1 MKKLNLFVKEV
12 FKFII
17 AIIFATVL
25 WNCITNMPKQATYEQ
40 FNTAVENNEVISA
53 KITEEAVGN
62 VKVVYSTAHGKYK
75 AFMTGMAGMSDKL
88 AAHDVSVSFGKALT
102 MTDASIII
110 LAIGATSAVAYF
122 SIKKYRQ
129 VKTIDRMNR
138 RMEQLIDECPQEVIE
153 DIVKNNLRAA
163 VDSAGM
169 RRGMNGGMNGMNG
182 MGGMPTDTEKS
193 IGKVVQSNITMDD
206 VAGYKEEKQEVLE
219 IIDFIK
225 NPAKYLSIGAT
236 IPKGVLLVGAP
247 GTGKTLLAKAIA
259 GEAGINFMYASGSEF
274 VEKFVGVGA
283 SRVRDLFAEA
293 KAQAP
298 CILFIDE
305 IDAIG
310 RQRNS
315 NGSNMEHD
323 QTLNQLLVEMDGM
336 DTNGEVLVIAATNRP
351 ETLDKAFM
359 RKGRF
364 DRKVTIGLPDT
375 KGREEIL
382 RVHAKNKKLSSLV
395 SLHDVAKKTPGFS
408 GADLYALLNE
418 AALMAVRNNR
428 TAISTIDIDE
438 AIDRVMMGN
447 SSRKKFPE
455 KEKEIIAYH
464 ECGHVV
470 MGLKLDEAS
479 KVDKVTIIP
488 RGDANGYAMLTP
500 KEDHFVQTKKGLE
513 QKICGLLGG
522 RAAEELVFGTANT
535 TTGASNDLERATKIA
550 RAMVTE
556 YGMSRL
562 GIMQLEHRESSYAG
576 TSSVYA
582 DYSNSKAEEI
592 DTVTQEILDKCYE
605 KALKTLE
612 ENRELLDLLADELK
626 EKEVLNSRR
635 IKAISKEVL

>member
-1 MKKLNLFVKEV
+1 MRKLTMFIKEV
-12 FKFII
+12 LKFIV
-17 AIIFATVL
+17 AIIFAAVL
-25 WNCITNMPKQATYEQ
+25 WNCITNVPKQATYEQ
-40 FNTAVENNEVISA
+40 FNAAVDNNEVISA
-53 KITEEAVGN
+53 KITEEAVNN
-62 VKVVYSTAHGKYK
+62 VKIVYSTAQGKYK
-75 AFMTGMAGMSDKL
+75 VFMTGIAGMSDKL
-88 AAHDVSVSFGKALT
+88 AAHNVSVSFGKALT
-102 MTDASIII
+102 MTDISIIV
-110 LAIGATSAVAYF
+110 LAIGATGAVAYF
-122 SIKKYRQ
+122 SIKRYRQ
-129 VKTIDRMNR
+129 VKTIDKMNR

-153 DIVKNNLRAA
+153 DIVRNNLRSV
-163 VDSAGM
+163 VDSTGM
-169 RRGMNGGMNGMNG
+169 GRGMNGGMNGMNG
-182 MGGMPTDTEKS
+182 AMPEAEKS
-193 IGKVVQSNITMDD
+193 IGKVVQSTVTMDD

-225 NPAKYLSIGAT
+225 NPSKYLSIGAT

-293 KAQAP
+293 KAQSP

-375 KGREEIL
+375 KAREEIL

-395 SLHDVAKKTPGFS
+395 SLHDIAKKTPGFS

-500 KEDHFVQTKKGLE
+500 KEDQFVQTKKGLE

-522 RAAEELVFGTANT
+522 RAAEELVFGAANT

-576 TSSVYA
+576 TSSVSA

-592 DTVTQEILDKCYE
+592 DTVTQEILDDCYK
-605 KALKTLE
+605 KALNTLE